1 MSSSYVRTEL
11 KNFITTNIPSEINV
25 VDLTG
30 EYENLRNV
38 LAKSGINHTNNWL
51 GLQFIANEE
60 EVITLAAGNDAGKYR
75 EFGALYLHIVSPA
88 QIGVVDIILPRTE
101 TIRNAFRGQRIGDI
115 LIQSVTPPN
124 FEAGATLQFEGGYQ
138 SASVI
143 VTYERDLNL

>member
-11 KNFITTNIPSEINV
+11 KNFITASIPSEDKV

-30 EYENLRNV
+30 EYDNLRKV
-38 LAKSGINHTNNWL
+38 LAKNSINHTDNWL
-51 GLQFIANEE
+51 GLQFIANDE
-60 EVITLAAGNDAGKYR
+60 EVVTLSAGNNAGKYR
-75 EFGALYLHIVSPA
+75 EFGALYLHVVSPA
-88 QIGVVDIILPRTE
+88 QIGVADVILPRTE
-101 TIRNAFRGQRIGDI
+101 IIRNTFRGQRIGDI

-124 FEAGATLQFEGGYQ
+124 FESGATLQFEGGYQ